1 MPETTT
7 ILFYVFALLTV
18 GFAFIVVFTENVI
31 YSAVSLF
38 ASLLGIAGLY
48 VLLHADF
55 LAITQVMIYIG
66 GILILLIFG
75 IMLTSRITNAEIR
88 TTNLGSVPA
97 LILSAGVLAIL
108 LLVIMKTKWVV
119 KPFEMKEETVRQIGT
134 IMLSEYL
141 LPFEIASIVLLI
153 ALIGAAMYARKQ
165 D

>member
-7 ILFYVFALLTV
+7 ILFYLFAFLTV
-18 GFAFIVVFTENVI
+18 GFAFIVVFSENVI

-38 ASLLGIAGLY
+38 GSLFGVAGLY
-48 VLLHADF
+48 VLLRADF
-55 LAITQVMIYIG
+55 LALTQVMIYIG

-88 TTNLGSVPA
+88 TTNLGSIPA
-97 LILSAGVLAIL
+97 GLISAGVLI
-108 LLVIMKTKWVV
+108 INTKWSI
-119 KPFEMKEETVRQIGT
+119 KPEILKEETIRQIGT
-134 IMLSEYL
+134 LMLTDFL

-153 ALIGAAMYARKQ
+153 ALVGAAMYARKN

>member
-88 TTNLGSVPA
+88 TTNLGSIPA

-119 KPFEMKEETVRQIGT
+119 KPSEMKEETVRQIGT

>member
-7 ILFYVFALLTV
+7 ILFYLFAFLTV
-18 GFAFIVVFTENVI
+18 GFAFIVVFSENVI

-38 ASLLGIAGLY
+38 GSLFGVAGLY
-48 VLLHADF
+48 VLLRADF
-55 LAITQVMIYIG
+55 LALTQVMIYIG

-88 TTNLGSVPA
+88 TTNLGSIPA
-97 LILSAGVLAIL
+97 GLISAGVLVIL
-108 LLVIMKTKWVV
+108 VNIIINTKWSI
-119 KPFEMKEETVRQIGT
+119 KPEILKEETIRQIGT
-134 IMLSEYL
+134 LMLTDFL

-153 ALIGAAMYARKQ
+153 ALVGAAMYARKN